1 MMYWRPRMQTNKCN
15 YGDCEKEA
23 TTKGFVLTRENHFVD
38 VVACDEHKKLNSF
51 FEEKPTTK

>member
-1 MMYWRPRMQTNKCN
+1 MQTNKCN